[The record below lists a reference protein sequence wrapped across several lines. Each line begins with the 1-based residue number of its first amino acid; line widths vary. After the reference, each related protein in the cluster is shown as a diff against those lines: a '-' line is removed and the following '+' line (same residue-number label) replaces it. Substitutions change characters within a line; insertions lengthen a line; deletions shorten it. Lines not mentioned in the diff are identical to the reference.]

1 MIPFISIRFGCVHDK
16 RKTKRSENEG
26 RAQKSILFCT
36 RRWWFRAQAAL
47 VANSFH
53 THTFPPSFWFKTIYP
68 EYNTHRVWV
77 CHQYNI
83 FNLLKR
89 SRFWFSLAEVFL
101 HLPFFWVWSNLCLF
115 MTYGREKENKR
126 EWRRQGDGEKYG
138 KFTIKFI
145 SWNCLCH
152 FKNDFYGKKVF

>member
-16 RKTKRSENEG
+16 RKTKQSENEG
-26 RAQKSILFCT
+26 TSEKCILFRT

-47 VANSFH
+47 VVNSLHNH
-53 THTFPPSFWFKTIYP
+53 TPTSLTLCWDETIYP

-89 SRFWFSLAEVFL
+89 SRFWFSLRKFFICL
-101 HLPFFWVWSNLCLF
+101 FWVWSNLCLF
-115 MTYGREKENKR
+115 MTYGAWKGEQAQRERRREKEINM
-126 EWRRQGDGEKYG
+126 ENSQ
-138 KFTIKFI
+138 
-145 SWNCLCH
+145 
-152 FKNDFYGKKVF
+152 